1 MALISIQDVLIDIE
15 NIPNDWFYLPPD
27 SKSWTLDT
35 MGFFCDDEDIGKN
48 YQINLPKKAIDE
60 NWIPTLEKGDIE
72 SIIDV
77 AKNQL
82 DKLTLYDLF
91 NSFVFFFEND
101 AFLQYDD

>member
-1 MALISIQDVLIDIE
+1 MPLISIQNALINIE
-15 NIPNDWFYLPPD
+15 NMANDWFYLPPD

-35 MGFFCDDEDIGKN
+35 IGFFCEDEDIDYN
-48 YQINLPKKAIDE
+48 YQINLPKQAIE
-60 NWIPTLEKGDIE
+60 ASWIPTLEKADIE

-77 AKNQL
+77 ANDQL
-82 DKLTLYDLF
+82 DNPTLDDLF